1 MAERER
7 DAKAAPSGWLPSAH
21 FDGRHLLAGVL
32 SGAVSTAALFPLD
45 LVKTRFMVLNAHIS
59 GNFSASYTGYR
70 DAVRSILRAEGPRAF
85 WQGLTPAV
93 VGAGSSWGL
102 YFFFYENAKTRR
114 QHDLGVHGAAIS
126 KLPAWQHL
134 AAATEAGVCTA
145 FLTNPIWLVK
155 TRLQLQVHTRA
166 PGPTP
171 GAPRLYRGMTGAPRR
186 GTTLPAARI
195 TCSPRADAFASIVRE
210 EGVLALYRGLVPA
223 LLLVSHG
230 AIQVGARARPAPRS
244 APTAC
249 ARPRAVHGVR
259 GAEEIV
265 RHQAVR
271 AGALWPATGR
281 QRAPAAS
288 PTTARRAAAR
298 AQNSLHTTAMASTSK
313 LVASVATYPYQVVK
327 ARLQARGASTRYR
340 GFAHCVVDTFR
351 CERARGP
358 PLPAV
363 ARHRRAAVSAATRAC
378 AASSEACRPTWRAW
392 CPRRP
397 SLSWRTRRSWRCFV
411 CSSGRPTA
419 CGAPRFGI
427 GLGEGASWRAL
438 LVPCVRGCERV
449 GCVAGGLRH
458 VDALPVSLR
467 ALRVQASGALVVGVV
482 ASAASPRLAARA
494 PSNSSAHLRT
504 SSVFQQPRVDAK
516 NSCSVA
522 PRSEQGV
529 ACAAVM
535 ARGRGSGA
543 RTAHRARS
551 TPRSA
556 PCRTC
561 RDRAPSAPRASP
573 RPRTPPKAPRSPSP
587 PRRRGN
593 ARRWLGWRPTTA
605 HG

>member
-155 TRLQLQVHTRA
+155 TRLQLQVHSRA

-171 GAPRLYRGMTGAPRR
+171 GAPRLYRGMTGAPPCRR
-186 GTTLPAARI
+186 VTL
-195 TCSPRADAFASIVRE
+195 CSVQLPQLES
-210 EGVLALYRGLVPA
+210 
-223 LLLVSHG
+223 
-230 AIQVGARARPAPRS
+230 PAPRAQTRS
-244 APTAC
+244 PASCGRRACWRCTAASCPRCFWCRTAPSRWVPAPGRPL
-249 ARPRAVHGVR
+249 AAGRRADRVRPRAVHGVR

-271 AGALWPATGR
+271 AGALWPATGQ

-288 PTTARRAAAR
+288 PTTARRGAR

-351 CERARGP
+351 CERERGP

-363 ARHRRAAVSAATRAC
+363 VRHPRAAVPAATRAC

-397 SLSWRTRRSWRCFV
+397 SPSLRTRRSWRCFV
-411 CSSGRPTA
+411 CSSGRPSA

-427 GLGEGASWRAL
+427 GGRAGARCL
-438 LVPCVRGCERV
+438 CRECVG
-449 GCVAGGLRH
+449 
-458 VDALPVSLR
+458 
-467 ALRVQASGALVVGVV
+467 
-482 ASAASPRLAARA
+482 
-494 PSNSSAHLRT
+494 
-504 SSVFQQPRVDAK
+504 
-516 NSCSVA
+516 
-522 PRSEQGV
+522 
-529 ACAAVM
+529 
-535 ARGRGSGA
+535 ARG
-543 RTAHRARS
+543 
-551 TPRSA
+551 
-556 PCRTC
+556 
-561 RDRAPSAPRASP
+561 
-573 RPRTPPKAPRSPSP
+573 
-587 PRRRGN
+587 
-593 ARRWLGWRPTTA
+593 
-605 HG
+605 